1 MTDAQEPVT
10 SKPEDP
16 AAEVPAPPEEK
27 VAEVPTPAEPTGE
40 KQAEATPATTAAGA
54 EPIATPADPEAQ
66 TQPAVAAAETNATV
80 ASTPQKTEAVAASEP
95 VVKEPEVEEEKTA
108 APAAE
113 KKPETPIKEK
123 ADIPAPAAETKP
135 EVAVEKEVAV
145 ETPVKPAVVEDK
157 KDTPIEAKPVEAAV
171 EEKPIVP
178 DPEEKVQQEAEPVSE
193 PVEEKAGDAKITSAE
208 QNVYEAGT
216 PASTVLTQIPE
227 PKKTLDG
234 PPKTSVTL
242 PPVSSEKEK
251 KGPIK
256 EETLDNLK
264 ENMPEGHSYEK
275 VHKIFSAFDHDLNG
289 TIAMC
294 ELADALRCCGL
305 YVSQKEVHK
314 LKTSLNL
321 ENHRTLDFKQF
332 CKFLSVRK
340 KDSVERLTKAFKR
353 FDKHDTGYIDTV
365 ELRRCLTTMGEALTK
380 SQVDDMLEGLNVNED
395 GTVEFK
401 EFVDYML
408 SEQHL

>member
-1 MTDAQEPVT
+1 MTDAKEPVP

-16 AAEVPAPPEEK
+16 AAA
-27 VAEVPTPAEPTGE
+27 VPTPAEE
-40 KQAEATPATTAAGA
+40 KAAEVPKPAETTEEKKAEATPVAPA
-54 EPIATPADPEAQ
+54 PADTNEVKKSEPVASPADA
-66 TQPAVAAAETNATV
+66 QPAAADAKAE
-80 ASTPQKTEAVAASEP
+80 KVAASEP
-95 VVKEPEVEEEKTA
+95 VVEKKEQPKDEEDKTA

-135 EVAVEKEVAV
+135 EAAAQEEPVV

-157 KDTPIEAKPVEAAV
+157 KDTPVESKPVEAAV

-178 DPEEKVQQEAEPVSE
+178 APAEEVAVQQAAV
-193 PVEEKAGDAKITSAE
+193 PVEEKAGDVKIT
-208 QNVYEAGT
+208 
-216 PASTVLTQIPE
+216 PAAQAAANEPNSTVLTSIPE

-234 PPKTSVTL
+234 
-242 PPVSSEKEK
+242 EK
-251 KGPIK
+251 KAPT
-256 EETLDNLK
+256 ETEGNFK
-264 ENMPEGHSYEK
+264 ENMPEGHSYDK
-275 VHKIFSAFDHDLNG
+275 VYKIFSAFDHDLNG

-314 LKTSLNL
+314 LKMTLKL
-321 ENHRTLDFKQF
+321 EHYRTLDFNQF

-340 KDSVERLTKAFKR
+340 KDTVERLTKAFKR

-380 SQVDDMLEGLNVNED
+380 AQVDDMLAGLNVNED

-401 EFVDYML
+401 QFVDYML